1 MRALDHRGGPRR
13 LNMLC
18 EKFRKG
24 GAELATTGHISQET
38 IDLMQ
43 KPIFSDEAYETLV
56 VEFVTHMFDRDDN
69 F

>member
-13 LNMLC
+13 LAMLR
-18 EKFRKG
+18 EKYRKG
-24 GAELATTGHISQET
+24 GEELAKTGSLSQET